1 MTVLA
6 VERKD
11 THIYVASDSRCSW
24 KGVSVDY
31 CTKIFKLDLK
41 VRTTIGFEKKTTVGF
56 AFAGGVD
63 FFFDVKNRL
72 EFVLAN
78 ILVDYNEVN
87 LDEIVCDLIAKGC
100 QDVANAYKAS
110 FKSSGTNIAGNT
122 DILFFMKSLVNNGT
136 GTTDFV
142 YKDFWIDSNYSV
154 LPVNKPGDYQFF
166 GSGERVARQLKN
178 DPQYEWK
185 NIVRFVQDV
194 VKKMPSN
201 SSVGGNVQVG
211 VLEDSGFRVL
221 GYQDLNEQG
230 EFVYYYGSAAIPEYE
245 NFQPL
250 DASFLC
256 IYDEAEVKKKQE
268 EFLKKV
274 MDDLGADD
282 AGKDSL

>member
-1 MTVLA
+1 
-6 VERKD
+6 
-11 THIYVASDSRCSW
+11 
-24 KGVSVDY
+24 
-31 CTKIFKLDLK
+31 
-41 VRTTIGFEKKTTVGF
+41 
-56 AFAGGVD
+56 
-63 FFFDVKNRL
+63 
-72 EFVLAN
+72 
-78 ILVDYNEVN
+78 
-87 LDEIVCDLIAKGC
+87 
-100 QDVANAYKAS
+100 
-110 FKSSGTNIAGNT
+110 
-122 DILFFMKSLVNNGT
+122 MKSLVNNGT

-274 MDDLGADD
+274 MDDLGADGEVRLEVSVVVLREVVVAD
-282 AGKDSL
+282 GIAPFEHAFQRLDFFGDELEESGLERVEFTDKGDLVLVAK